1 MTNHWTQKSTEDFAY
16 SLSMDF
22 FTQLE
27 DKLNDSPMIRKDF
40 AEKLGITPGAVS
52 QMFNTPP
59 TNPKVESLVRYAS
72 AVGLKI
78 SIVAYDDHD
87 ANNDKG
93 PVFSGVFSTCW
104 EKMGCPRDLSMFEQ
118 PANVMEFQH
127 KFVDVSDQKLSV
139 TSQSSAASARIRKAN
154 CA

>member
-16 SLSMDF
+16 NLSLDF

-27 DKLNDSPMIRKDF
+27 DKLNDAPMIRRDF

-87 ANNDKG
+87 SSNYKG
-93 PVFSGVFSTCW
+93 PIFSGVFSKCW
-104 EKMGCPRDLSMFEQ
+104 QEMGRPRDLSMFEH
-118 PANVMEFQH
+118 PANVMEFQQE
-127 KFVDVSDQKLSV
+127 FIVVNEQELSV
-139 TSQSSAASARIRKAN
+139 TSQSSATSARWEAN